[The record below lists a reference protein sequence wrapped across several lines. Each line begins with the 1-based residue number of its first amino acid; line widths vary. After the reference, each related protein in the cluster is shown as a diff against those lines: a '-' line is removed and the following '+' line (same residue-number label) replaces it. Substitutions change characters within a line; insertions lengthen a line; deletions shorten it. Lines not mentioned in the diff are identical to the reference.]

1 VVARNLQVGRGEID
15 LLAIDGR
22 DRVVVEVRTITGD
35 GDPIDAVDEFKRRQV
50 RSLAGKVR
58 ATRVDF
64 VGVGFRPDGV
74 VIHWV
79 PGCG

>member
-15 LLAIDGR
+15 LLAMDGR
-22 DRVVVEVRTITGD
+22 VRVVVEVRTVTGN
-35 GDPIDAVDEFKRRQV
+35 GDPIDAVDESKRRQV
-50 RSLAGKVR
+50 RSLAGKLGAAR
-58 ATRVDF
+58 LDF
-64 VGVGFRPDGV
+64 VGVGFGPDGV